1 MPIALTLA
9 TDGQPA
15 QQLTLPTAWPE
26 VTLAQYLAAHAPGS
40 PHAPAL
46 RLSGLADAVLD
57 ELPADQADEL
67 AYHLVFA
74 SDEAALAA
82 LLPTPGLL
90 EIGLS
95 AYGLYELA
103 QQWLAATPDAHP
115 LAFGA
120 YLHALYREPVG
131 FRPAPANVEAAHAA
145 VLARPVTEAYADC
158 LYFLA
163 SYQRAGTGAPAV
175 GVAQAGLLR
184 LVRPQAPASGLLP
197 KLGQLLGLP
206 TGSRRNPETSLI
218 R

>member
-1 MPIALTLA
+1 MPTALTLA
-9 TDGQPA
+9 TSGQPA

-40 PHAPAL
+40 PHAAPL
-46 RLSGLADAVLD
+46 RMSGLADAVLD
-57 ELPADQADEL
+57 ELPAEQADEL
-67 AYHLVFA
+67 AYHLSFA
-74 SDEAALAA
+74 TDEGTLEA
-82 LLPTPGLL
+82 LLPTPCLL

-103 QQWLAATPDAHP
+103 QQWLGAAPDAHP

-120 YLHALYREPVG
+120 HLYALYREPVG
-131 FRPAPANVEAAHAA
+131 FRPNAPDVEAAHAA
-145 VLARPVTEAYADC
+145 VLARPVTEVYADC

-175 GVAQAGLLR
+175 GVAQAGLSR
-184 LVRPQAPASGLLP
+184 LVRPQAPASGLLA
-197 KLGQLLGLP
+197 KLSQRLGMP
-206 TGSRRNPETSLI
+206 TRRNPKASVI